1 MANFRPSVDLGNN
14 ILNAIR
20 DFIDQA
26 SGSPNAGFIRI
37 YSGTQPAAGGD
48 ALAGNTL
55 LAELRFS
62 DPAGSNAAARSL
74 TFNAIV
80 ADIAA
85 NATGTATWA
94 RILDGDGK
102 VAFDCDVTATG
113 GGGAITFATV
123 SFVQDVIVELTSFSL
138 SISGA

>member
-26 SGSPNAGFIRI
+26 SGSPNAGYIRI

-48 ALAGNTL
+48 ALSGNTL
-55 LAELRFS
+55 LAELRFA
-62 DPAGSNAAARSL
+62 DPSGSNAAARAL

-80 ADIAA
+80 SDVAA

-94 RILDGDGK
+94 RILDGNGQ
-102 VAFDCDVTATG
+102 VCFDCDVTATG

-123 SFVQDVIVELTSFSL
+123 SFVQDVQVDLTSFGL
-138 SISGA
+138 TIAGT